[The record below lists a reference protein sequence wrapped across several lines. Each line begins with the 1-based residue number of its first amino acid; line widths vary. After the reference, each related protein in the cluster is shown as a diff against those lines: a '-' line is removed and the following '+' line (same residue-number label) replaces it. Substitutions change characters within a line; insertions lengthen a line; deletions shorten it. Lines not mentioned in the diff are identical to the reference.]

1 MANGMR
7 KEWKGLLCALL
18 WAGICL
24 ASGLMLR
31 AIQWGAG
38 EGSAG
43 AHLRFGLAYSLSGG
57 KIGLLIL
64 GLLCLAAGFGTV
76 WALKEE
82 KKIFWPG
89 AVLGLFFAGMT
100 LIHQS
105 PTGMLENLWAFPEA
119 GSAGSLL
126 FWLTGGLCWYGAV
139 LLFCRLL
146 NRPRQVRE
154 PIPRSRKRMLLWAGV
169 LLLCWLPILILRSP
183 GSIYADTDAQIL
195 QFQGVMP
202 YEASNPLILS
212 FVYGPL
218 FTLGQGIG
226 GDNWG
231 IFCCVIFQT
240 LLGLFAC
247 GFACEELTAERGTGK
262 AGALLCAF
270 FGLVPAFAS
279 FCAAALKDFIHAP
292 VYLLFVL
299 YYCRTARG
307 GSRGDWFRLAILAL
321 LAAATRKGAVF
332 LVAFSLLGLALL
344 KGEKRK
350 ILTVGTLALLAV
362 HFLLNGLLFP
372 LIGVEKPMEQENYS
386 FFYPITGFY
395 CARYD
400 GELTEAEKQTIAAVL
415 DYDTVV
421 SGFSTGGVDTIK
433 RTYHA
438 ENETQVR
445 AYLALHGKF
454 FLRHPLTC
462 LEALVY
468 SRNYYFTPWSVRG
481 ERISVA
487 MHPFREVDPK
497 ADSNFSHWLPEDT
510 RRAFEDRLWAAT
522 DTFPLKELI
531 SPGTYTWLTLLLLAA
546 AWKQKNR
553 QRLVELLPLALLTAG
568 LLLTHLNGAARYAS
582 PLYYCVPVVL
592 GLDGGAS

>member
-1 MANGMR
+1 MANRMR

-38 EGSAG
+38 EVSAG

-89 AVLGLFFAGMT
+89 VVLGLFFAGMT

-105 PTGMLENLWAFPEA
+105 PRGMLENLWAFPEA
-119 GSAGSLL
+119 GNAESLL

-247 GFACEELTAERGTGK
+247 SFACEELTAERGTGK

-307 GSRGDWFRLAILAL
+307 GSRGDWLRLAILAL

-350 ILTVGTLALLAV
+350 ILTVGTLVLLAV

-400 GELTEAEKQTIAAVL
+400 GELTAAEKQTIAAVL

-510 RRAFEDRLWAAT
+510 RRAFEDKLWAAT

-553 QRLVELLPLALLTAG
+553 QRLVELLPLVLLTAG

>member
-38 EGSAG
+38 GGSAG

-64 GLLCLAAGFGTV
+64 GLLCLASGFGTV

-119 GSAGSLL
+119 GSAESLL

-154 PIPRSRKRMLLWAGV
+154 PLPWSRKRVLLWTGV

-218 FTLGQGIG
+218 FTLGQRIG

-247 GFACEELTAERGTGK
+247 GFACEELTAERRTGK

-292 VYLLFVL
+292 VYLLFVIF
-299 YYCRTARG
+299 YCRTARG
-307 GSRGDWFRLAILAL
+307 GSRGDWLRLAILAL

-350 ILTVGTLALLAV
+350 ILTAGTLALLAV

-421 SGFSTGGVDTIK
+421 SGFSTRGVDTIK

-497 ADSNFSHWLPEDT
+497 ADSDFSHWLPEDT
-510 RRAFEDRLWAAT
+510 RRAFEDKLWAAT

-553 QRLVELLPLALLTAG
+553 QRLVELLPLVLLTAG

>member
-1 MANGMR
+1 MAKEMR

-38 EGSAG
+38 GGSAG

-64 GLLCLAAGFGTV
+64 GLLCLVAGFGTV

-119 GSAGSLL
+119 GSAESLL

-139 LLFCRLL
+139 LLFCRLQ

-154 PIPRSRKRMLLWAGV
+154 PILRSRKRMLLWAGV
-169 LLLCWLPILILRSP
+169 LFLCWLPILILRSP

-195 QFQGVMP
+195 QFQGVMT

-279 FCAAALKDFIHAP
+279 FSAAALKDFIHAP
-292 VYLLFVL
+292 IYLLFVL
-299 YYCRTARG
+299 YYCRTVRG
-307 GSRGDWFRLAILAL
+307 GSKGDWLRLAILAL

-344 KGEKRK
+344 KVEKRR

-362 HFLLNGLLFP
+362 HVLLNGLLFP

-421 SGFSTGGVDTIK
+421 SGFSTRGVDTIK

-468 SRNYYFTPWSVRG
+468 SRNYYFTPWSAKG

-510 RRAFEDRLWAAT
+510 RRAFEDKLWAAT

-531 SPGTYTWLTLLLLAA
+531 SPGTYTWLTLLLLSA

-553 QRLVELLPLALLTAG
+553 QRLVELLPLVLLTAG

>member
-57 KIGLLIL
+57 KTGLLIL
-64 GLLCLAAGFGTV
+64 GLLCLATGFGTV

-105 PTGMLENLWAFPEA
+105 PTGMLENLWAFPGA
-119 GSAGSLL
+119 GNAESLL
-126 FWLTGGLCWYGAV
+126 FWLTGGLCWYGVV
-139 LLFCRLL
+139 LFFCRLQ
-146 NRPRQVRE
+146 NRPRQARE
-154 PIPRSRKRMLLWAGV
+154 PLPRFRKRLLLWAGA

-218 FTLGQGIG
+218 FTLGQRIG

-240 LLGLFAC
+240 LLGIFAC

-279 FCAAALKDFIHAP
+279 FSAAALKDFIHAP

-299 YYCRTARG
+299 FYCRTVRG
-307 GSRGDWFRLAILAL
+307 GSKGDWVRLAILAL

-332 LVAFSLLGLALL
+332 LVAFSLLGLALV

-433 RTYHA
+433 GTYHA

-510 RRAFEDRLWAAT
+510 RRAFEDKLWAAT

-553 QRLVELLPLALLTAG
+553 QRLVELLPLVLLTAG

-582 PLYYCVPVVL
+582 PLYYCVPVLL

>member
-7 KEWKGLLCALL
+7 KEWKGLLWALL

-76 WALKEE
+76 RALKEE

-89 AVLGLFFAGMT
+89 VVLGLFFAGMT

-105 PTGMLENLWAFPEA
+105 PTGMLQNLWAFPEA
-119 GSAGSLL
+119 GKAESLL

-231 IFCCVIFQT
+231 TFCCVIFQT

-279 FCAAALKDFIHAP
+279 FSAAALKDFIHAP
-292 VYLLFVL
+292 VYLLFVIF
-299 YYCRTARG
+299 YCRGARG
-307 GSRGDWFRLAILAL
+307 GSRGDWLRLAILAL
-321 LAAATRKGAVF
+321 LAAATRKGAVY

-497 ADSNFSHWLPEDT
+497 ADSSFSHWLPEDT
-510 RRAFEDRLWAAT
+510 RRAFEDKLWAAT

-553 QRLVELLPLALLTAG
+553 QRLVELLPLALLTVG

-592 GLDGGAS
+592 GLVGGDS